1 MTAASSSPAAVA
13 PVPAGSRS
21 RWVHPTATG
30 GPAPL
35 AIHQELDVFYAYE
48 AELLDEWRLDEW
60 LDLVDDD
67 FTYHVPVPLV
77 SDRHPQLGYD
87 PAALFMD
94 ETRDSIAEN
103 WVARLTDENIA
114 VSWADRPAV
123 RTRRF
128 LSGLRVRSMQRPDT
142 CLARL
147 NVRVAMVR
155 HGTQSGD
162 MTGER
167 FDIVRGSGDS
177 FVIMS
182 RFVVLLDAVV
192 DAPRIRT
199 IL

>member
-1 MTAASSSPAAVA
+1 MRA
-13 PVPAGSRS
+13 
-21 RWVHPTATG
+21 RWIHPTAAG

-35 AIHQELDVFYAYE
+35 PVHQELDLFYAYE

-60 LDLVDDD
+60 LDLVDEG

-77 SDRHPQLGYD
+77 TDQHPQLGYD

-94 ETRDSIAEN
+94 ETRDSINEN
-103 WVARLTDENIA
+103 WAARLTGENIA

-128 LSGLRVRSMQRPDT
+128 LSALRVRSTGRPGEY
-142 CLARL
+142 LARL

-155 HGTQSGD
+155 QGTQAGE

-167 FDIVRGSGDS
+167 FDIVRRAGDS
-177 FVIMS
+177 FSIMS
-182 RFVVLLDAVV
+182 RFVVLLEAVV
-192 DAPRIRT
+192 DAPRPRT

>member
-1 MTAASSSPAAVA
+1 MKA
-13 PVPAGSRS
+13 
-21 RWVHPTATG
+21 RWVNPTTAG

-35 AIHQELDVFYAYE
+35 PVHQELGLFYAYE

-60 LDLVDDD
+60 LDLVDEG
-67 FTYHVPVPLV
+67 FTYLVPVPLV
-77 SDRHPQLGYD
+77 TDQHPQLGYD

-94 ETRDSIAEN
+94 ETRESIAEN

-128 LSGLRVRSMQRPDT
+128 LSALRVRSTDRPEEY
-142 CLARL
+142 LARL
-147 NVRVAMVR
+147 NVRVEMVR
-155 HGTQSGD
+155 QGTQAGE

-167 FDIVRGSGDS
+167 FDIVRRAGDS
-177 FVIMS
+177 FSIMS
-182 RFVVLLDAVV
+182 RFVVLLEAIV
-192 DAPRIRT
+192 DAPRPRT

>member
-1 MTAASSSPAAVA
+1 MTAASSSPATVA
-13 PVPAGSRS
+13 PAPAGSRS

-35 AIHQELDVFYAYE
+35 STHQELGLFYAYE

-60 LDLVDDD
+60 LELTDDD

-167 FDIVRGSGDS
+167 FDIVRPAGDS

>member
-1 MTAASSSPAAVA
+1 MIKA
-13 PVPAGSRS
+13 
-21 RWVHPTATG
+21 RWVHPTTDG

-35 AIHQELDVFYAYE
+35 AIHQELSLFYAYE

-60 LDLVDDD
+60 LALTDEG

-77 SDRHPQLGYD
+77 TDQHPQLGYD
-87 PAALFMD
+87 PSALFMD

-128 LSGLRVRSMQRPDT
+128 LSALRVRTTDRPEEY
-142 CLARL
+142 LARA

-155 HGTQSGD
+155 QSIHAGE

-167 FDIVRGSGDS
+167 FDIVRRAGES
-177 FVIMS
+177 FTIMS

-192 DAPRIRT
+192 DAPRPRT

>member
-1 MTAASSSPAAVA
+1 MKA
-13 PVPAGSRS
+13 
-21 RWVHPTATG
+21 RWVHPTTAG

-35 AIHQELDVFYAYE
+35 PVHQELGLFYAYE

-60 LDLVDDD
+60 LDLVDEG
-67 FTYHVPVPLV
+67 FTYLVPVPLV
-77 SDRHPQLGYD
+77 TDQHPQLGYD

-94 ETRDSIAEN
+94 ETRESINEN

-128 LSGLRVRSMQRPDT
+128 LSALRVRSMDSSDT
-142 CLARL
+142 YLARV

-167 FDIVRGSGDS
+167 FDVVRRAGDS
-177 FVIMS
+177 FSIMS

-199 IL
+199 IV

>member
-1 MTAASSSPAAVA
+1 MTKA
-13 PVPAGSRS
+13 
-21 RWVHPTATG
+21 RWVHPTTGG

-35 AIHQELDVFYAYE
+35 PVHQELGFFYAYE

-60 LDLVDDD
+60 LDLVDEG
-67 FTYHVPVPLV
+67 FTYLVPVPLV
-77 SDRHPQLGYD
+77 TDQHPQLGYD
-87 PAALFMD
+87 PSALFMD
-94 ETRDSIAEN
+94 ETRDSIEEN
-103 WVARLTDENIA
+103 WAARLTDENIT

-128 LSGLRVRSMQRPDT
+128 LSGLRIRSMDRPDAY
-142 CLARL
+142 LARL

-167 FDIVRGSGDS
+167 FDIVRRTGDS
-177 FVIMS
+177 FSIMS

-199 IL
+199 IV

>member
-1 MTAASSSPAAVA
+1 MKA
-13 PVPAGSRS
+13 
-21 RWVHPTATG
+21 RWVHPTTPG

-35 AIHQELDVFYAYE
+35 SVHQELGLFYAYE

-60 LDLVDDD
+60 LDFVDEG
-67 FTYHVPVPLV
+67 FTYLVPVPLV
-77 SDRHPQLGYD
+77 TDHHPQLGYD
-87 PAALFMD
+87 PSALFMD
-94 ETRDSIAEN
+94 ETRDSIDEN
-103 WVARLTDENIA
+103 WAARLTDENIV

-128 LSGLRVRSMQRPDT
+128 LSGLRVRSMDRPDDY
-142 CLARL
+142 LARL

-167 FDIVRGSGDS
+167 FDIVRRTGDS
-177 FVIMS
+177 FSIMS
-182 RFVVLLDAVV
+182 RFVVLLDTVV

-199 IL
+199 IV